1 MLYGG
6 QSFYFTAP
14 AGYEEPFQALDI
26 KGTYQEPVMYLV
38 TPRYE
43 TRQSLLG
50 VEWEETSGTISFDVT
65 WENPKGEIEIEKTDE
80 EGSPLQGARFVLE
93 KRETDAEGADFQM
106 SLTTDGTGKG

>member
-1 MLYGG
+1 
-6 QSFYFTAP
+6 
-14 AGYEEPFQALDI
+14 
-26 KGTYQEPVMYLV
+26 MYLV

-50 VEWEETSGTISFDVT
+50 VEWRETSGTISFDVT

-93 KRETDAEGADFQM
+93 KKRNGCGRSRFRDVAH
-106 SLTTDGTGKG
+106 TTDGTGKGCFTGLEPGEYVVKEEKPPAGSGGKKKDGKLR